1 MKAAIELQ
9 TQYKLTPSKLADMAY
24 AAGLEPADAYDSD
37 EVELIEEAIRLDQAT
52 TSTGKPKP
60 RKGGSIARSENS
72 KPVRRNGE
80 QVQHV
85 MSTLT
90 QKGIVQGQM
99 AAKATMEG
107 VAYGYTD
114 SMEMF
119 WDKFG
124 QAAEMETEFTRGLAV
139 SPDPLSVGTEEFVN
153 SFFDG
158 DSLSALTQEPTN

>member
-1 MKAAIELQ
+1 MLTKTQLKELLNVSVSKLEQLMQSAGISADTTSFTEDQVSAIE
-9 TQYKLTPSKLADMAY
+9 SI
-24 AAGLEPADAYDSD
+24 
-37 EVELIEEAIRLDQAT
+37 IESEQS

-80 QVQHV
+80 RVQHV

-119 WDKFG
+119 WDKFE
-124 QAAEMETEFTRGLAV
+124 QAAEAETEFTRGLAV
-139 SPDPLSVGTEEFVN
+139 SPDPLSLGTEEFVN

-158 DSLSALTQEPTN
+158 DSLSALQSAPE